1 MCLFIYVESIIFIGR
16 LSVGWGIIVT
26 LYILGFSLK
35 EPIEENISLTTVFD
49 RKQVQNTKRSSY

>member
-16 LSVGWGIIVT
+16 LSVGWGINVT

-35 EPIEENISLTTVFD
+35 KTD
-49 RKQVQNTKRSSY
+49 RREHIANNRV

>member
-26 LYILGFSLK
+26 LYIPGFSLK